1 LRRNQFADAQHG
13 LIFERLVESPG
24 ADPNALAAKLKQA
37 GELEAVGGKGALAA
51 LLCNGGGAEHVAFF
65 AEAIEA
71 AWKRREN
78 AKTIRHIEA
87 EIGKGRDLGEVL
99 AEVAPAQTASEKAFL
114 DSLNDG
120 AITTGQLSAMDVPPK
135 EKLLGDFFEVA
146 DFGFIYATRGLGKT
160 WESMAMAD
168 AMARGIGLGEWSAG
182 DAPRRVLMVDGE
194 MSLSDSKARAEALNM
209 ADGLQW
215 IHNEHLFN
223 VTGKT
228 LNLTDPA
235 QQDALFSYCKAQR
248 IDCVFI
254 DNLSCLF
261 YGIREN
267 DADDWGECVLPWILR
282 MRREGIAVILVAHA
296 GRNGLMR
303 GTSKREDQAHWVL
316 KLKQAPSSA
325 GDDDGATFISH
336 FTKNR
341 HSPEKSSPS
350 LLWNFLPQADG
361 KVEIVCKV
369 HTGYDAFLDMVKDGV
384 DSNGDIADAMGVNKA
399 TVSKWIKRG
408 VDDNKI
414 EKDRRAL
421 KWIG

>member
-1 LRRNQFADAQHG
+1 MPG
-13 LIFERLVESPG
+13 LKERLEQGTTEKGQERFKEKPETEQQK
-24 ADPNALAAKLKQA
+24 AARVFF
-37 GELEAVGGKGALAA
+37 EA
-51 LLCNGGGAEHVAFF
+51 
-65 AEAIEA
+65 
-71 AWKRREN
+71 
-78 AKTIRHIEA
+78 
-87 EIGKGRDLGEVL
+87 
-99 AEVAPAQTASEKAFL
+99 
-114 DSLNDG
+114 LNDG
-120 AITTGQLSAMDVPPK
+120 ALNTSTLSALDIQPK
-135 EKLLGDFFEVA
+135 EKLLGDFFEEA
-146 DFGFIYATRGLGKT
+146 DFGFIYAERGLGKT
-160 WESMAMAD
+160 WESMAIAD
-168 AMARGIGLGEWSAG
+168 ALQRGRKLGEWAAG
-182 DAPRRVLMVDGE
+182 ERPRSVLIVDGE
-194 MSLSDSKARAEALNM
+194 MSLSDSKARAKALDL
-209 ADGLQW
+209 ADGIQW

-223 VTGKT
+223 ETEKT
-228 LNLTDPA
+228 LNLTEQA
-235 QQDALFSYCKAQR
+235 QQDALFDYCKAQR
-248 IDCVFI
+248 IDCVVL